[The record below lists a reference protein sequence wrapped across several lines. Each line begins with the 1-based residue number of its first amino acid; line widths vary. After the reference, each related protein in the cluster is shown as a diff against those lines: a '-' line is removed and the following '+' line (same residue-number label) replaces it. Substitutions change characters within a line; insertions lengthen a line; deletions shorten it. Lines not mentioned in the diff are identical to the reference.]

1 MPRKTKAELAAEKEA
16 LENTGLEAMEKEQEL
31 ASLPT
36 EEEGSETADTVSS
49 PEDEPQEAAIAGLL
63 ADYSAASGVDS
74 GEGAESEPQKKGPQ
88 EEDTDEAPSPIDEPA
103 PADNGPEDLP
113 VPAPVEESSPE
124 EETEEIIPAAS
135 EPKAAPPRRAAREQP
150 APRLSFFQTNFREL
164 DRDLSPEQM
173 QEWNSI
179 YASYRSKSVLTGTVV
194 GVDDNRFEVTNPQTG
209 LPERRTVRSLVIIGY
224 RIKVLFPES
233 EVWAPG
239 EERPDYVMRG
249 MVGAKIDYVVMQVDR
264 EGECAI
270 ASRRLA
276 LAKQRRHFASLRRG
290 HEAGAQLKCNLLVV
304 GPRRVLAECGGYDV
318 SLSQRDL
325 SWTAIADLRNEY
337 RPGQELPCRLK
348 EYNGREG
355 KLSISVRDAT
365 PNPFIG
371 AENRHPIGSRRQAVI
386 SGKYAG
392 GVFCRLPD
400 DVTVLCLY
408 SNLLGDNEFF
418 PGDSVL
424 IHITQ
429 YDYNRQLIY
438 GRIISKW

>member
-16 LENTGLEAMEKEQEL
+16 LGNTEMEAVQQEQES
-31 ASLPT
+31 APLPA
-36 EEEGSETADTVSS
+36 EEESSETADTVSL
-49 PEDEPQEAAIAGLL
+49 PEEEPQEAAIAGLL
-63 ADYSAASGVDS
+63 ADYSTASEEDVGKD
-74 GEGAESEPQKKGPQ
+74 AEAEPQGKSPQ
-88 EEDTDEAPSPIDEPA
+88 EENAGEAPDEPA
-103 PADNGPEDLP
+103 PADNGVEESSA
-113 VPAPVEESSPE
+113 PAPVESSPE
-124 EETEEIIPAAS
+124 EETEEIIPTTS
-135 EPKAAPPRRAAREQP
+135 EPEPSTRRRAAREQP
-150 APRLSFFQTNFREL
+150 APRPSFFQTNFREL

-179 YASYRSKSVLTGTVV
+179 YASYRSKSVLTGTVI

-224 RIKVLFPES
+224 RIKVLIPES

-276 LAKQRRHFASLRRG
+276 LVKQRRHFASLRRG
-290 HEAGAQLKCNLLVV
+290 HELGAQLKCNLLVV

-348 EYNGREG
+348 EYNSREG
-355 KLSISVRDAT
+355 KLSVSVRDAT

>member
-16 LENTGLEAMEKEQEL
+16 LENTGLEATEQGQ
-31 ASLPT
+31 
-36 EEEGSETADTVSS
+36 EEAPLSVEGEGLESAGATDTVN
-49 PEDEPQEAAIAGLL
+49 PPDDTAQETAIAGLL

-74 GEGAESEPQKKGPQ
+74 DEAAETVPQEKDSQ
-88 EEDTDEAPSPIDEPA
+88 EEDTGEAPSPAGDEPLEA
-103 PADNGPEDLP
+103 PDPARMEDP
-113 VPAPVEESSPE
+113 PQTDEE
-124 EETEEIIPAAS
+124 EETEPAAP
-135 EPKAAPPRRAAREQP
+135 EPEPSTRRRAAREP
-150 APRLSFFQTNFREL
+150 SAPRPSFFQTNFREL

-224 RIKVLFPES
+224 RIKVLIPES

-276 LAKQRRHFASLRRG
+276 LVKQRRHFASLRRG
-290 HEAGAQLKCNLLVV
+290 HEPGAQLKCNLLVV

-348 EYNGREG
+348 EYNSREE

>member
-16 LENTGLEAMEKEQEL
+16 LENTEMETMELEQE
-31 ASLPT
+31 AAPLPA
-36 EEEGSETADTVSS
+36 EEEGPKPTDTVSL
-49 PEDEPQEAAIAGLL
+49 PEEEPQEAAIAGLL

-74 GEGAESEPQKKGPQ
+74 GEGAESEPQGKNPQ
-88 EEDTDEAPSPIDEPA
+88 EENAGEAPDEPA
-103 PADNGPEDLP
+103 PADNGLEESPA
-113 VPAPVEESSPE
+113 PAPVEESSPE

-150 APRLSFFQTNFREL
+150 APRPSFFQTNFREL

-179 YASYRSKSVLTGTVV
+179 YASFRSKSVLTGTVV
-194 GVDDNRFEVTNPQTG
+194 GVDDNRFEVTNPQNG

-224 RIKVLFPES
+224 RIKVLIPES

-270 ASRRLA
+270 ASQRLA

-318 SLSQRDL
+318 SLSQRI
-325 SWTAIADLRNEY
+325 SAGPPSPTCGTSTAPARSC
-337 RPGQELPCRLK
+337 P
-348 EYNGREG
+348 
-355 KLSISVRDAT
+355 A
-365 PNPFIG
+365 
-371 AENRHPIGSRRQAVI
+371 A
-386 SGKYAG
+386 
-392 GVFCRLPD
+392 
-400 DVTVLCLY
+400 
-408 SNLLGDNEFF
+408 
-418 PGDSVL
+418 
-424 IHITQ
+424 
-429 YDYNRQLIY
+429 
-438 GRIISKW
+438 

>member
-1 MPRKTKAELAAEKEA
+1 MPRKTKAELAAEKET
-16 LENTGLEAMEKEQEL
+16 LENTGLEVTEQEQEL
-31 ASLPT
+31 APLSA
-36 EEEGSETADTVSS
+36 EETNLETADTAGL
-49 PEDEPQEAAIAGLL
+49 PENEPQEAAIAGLL
-63 ADYSAASGVDS
+63 ADYSAASGVDN
-74 GEGAESEPQKKGPQ
+74 GEEAESGPQGKSPQ
-88 EEDTDEAPSPIDEPA
+88 EENAGEAPDEPA
-103 PADNGPEDLP
+103 PADNGL
-113 VPAPVEESSPE
+113 EESSPE

-135 EPKAAPPRRAAREQP
+135 ESEATPTRRAAKEQP
-150 APRLSFFQTNFREL
+150 APRSSFFQTNFREL

-179 YASYRSKSVLTGTVV
+179 YASFRSKSVLTGTVI

-224 RIKVLFPES
+224 RIKVLIPES

-276 LAKQRRHFASLRRG
+276 LVKQRRHFASLRRG
-290 HEAGAQLKCNLLVV
+290 HELGAQLKCNLLVV

-348 EYNGREG
+348 EYSSREG

>member
-16 LENTGLEAMEKEQEL
+16 LENTKMEAVQQEPGQEVTPL
-31 ASLPT
+31 SV
-36 EEEGSETADTVSS
+36 EEEGDATSL

-63 ADYSAASGVDS
+63 ADYSAASREDS
-74 GEGAESEPQKKGPQ
+74 GEENEPESQEKSPQEGGGETASSADDSVSADSEPVESPASVQ
-88 EEDTDEAPSPIDEPA
+88 EEEPSPENKAAKIA
-103 PADNGPEDLP
+103 
-113 VPAPVEESSPE
+113 
-124 EETEEIIPAAS
+124 PAAS
-135 EPKAAPPRRAAREQP
+135 EPEAAPLRRGAREQP
-150 APRLSFFQTNFREL
+150 APRPSFFQTDFRAL

-179 YASYRSKSVLTGTVV
+179 YASYRSKSILTGTVV

-224 RIKVLFPES
+224 RIKVLIPES

-290 HEAGAQLKCNLLVV
+290 HEPGAQLKCNLLVV
-304 GPRRVLAECGGYDV
+304 GSRRVLAECGGYDV

-325 SWTAIADLRNEY
+325 S
-337 RPGQELPCRLK
+337 
-348 EYNGREG
+348 
-355 KLSISVRDAT
+355 
-365 PNPFIG
+365 
-371 AENRHPIGSRRQAVI
+371 
-386 SGKYAG
+386 
-392 GVFCRLPD
+392 
-400 DVTVLCLY
+400 
-408 SNLLGDNEFF
+408 
-418 PGDSVL
+418 
-424 IHITQ
+424 
-429 YDYNRQLIY
+429 
-438 GRIISKW
+438 